1 MRTRQL
7 SDKIRTDQEKKVK
20 LCHVWSGSDG
30 QLLRE
35 TKNGH
40 TRLLWSL
47 VTTLPQTPNTRLHRC
62 CATAPSSVSCSLRL
76 IHNIYG
82 AIISVF
88 TTKMSE
94 YNCNPTDSWWA
105 LHPENNNKHGN
116 HTLRESFSHNMNVWV
131 NVFSTEASGFLF
143 YLQSPHYHWLTS
155 SLHCTRQSGNTK
167 HVFQSKQS
175 VDETGLCF
183 QIQIT
188 PCCVRWPRKN
198 GFG

>member
-7 SDKIRTDQEKKVK
+7 SAKIRTDQEKNVK
-20 LCHVWSGSDG
+20 LCHVWSGSDE

-40 TRLLWSL
+40 TRFLWSL

-76 IHNIYG
+76 MHNIYG

-94 YNCNPTDSWWA
+94 YNCNPTDSSWA
-105 LHPENNNKHGN
+105 LHPENNNK
-116 HTLRESFSHNMNVWV
+116 LQV
-131 NVFSTEASGFLF
+131 SGM
-143 YLQSPHYHWLTS
+143 QTWEPHYVRV
-155 SLHCTRQSGNTK
+155 SLIIWMFGWMCSLQRLRVFFFIYSLLNTTDLQ
-167 HVFQSKQS
+167 VGMGI
-175 VDETGLCF
+175 V
-183 QIQIT
+183 
-188 PCCVRWPRKN
+188 
-198 GFG
+198 

>member
-7 SDKIRTDQEKKVK
+7 SAKIRTDQEKNVK
-20 LCHVWSGSDG
+20 LCHVWSGSDE

-47 VTTLPQTPNTRLHRC
+47 VATLPQTPNTRLHRC

-143 YLQSPHYHWLTS
+143 YLQSPHYLQAAFTAPDS
-155 SLHCTRQSGNTK
+155 QETQSMYFKAGSPWMK
-167 HVFQSKQS
+167 PVYAFKYRLLPA
-175 VDETGLCF
+175 V
-183 QIQIT
+183 
-188 PCCVRWPRKN
+188 
-198 GFG
+198 